1 MTRYTRYIF
10 LIAIPLL
17 FACNDDEVTPPPT
30 EQIALNLTLQ
40 PYFGANALQLDQIVT
55 TPEGYDI
62 QFTELKCYFSSFAG
76 TSKQLFDAALFDY
89 RERGTAVFNGYGNP
103 DDFKS
108 LSGLLGVDSAYN
120 HDDPSAFPNDN
131 PLNIMIANDMH
142 WDWNPGYIFLK
153 VEAKVDTLND
163 GVPNFNHF
171 VIFHVG
177 SDAITQNLSFINL
190 TWNPSGQ
197 NTYTLPL
204 KLDMKTFLN
213 NGITSFDLKNEF
225 TSHNMPGQEAISLKV
240 IQHLKQALSPL

>member
-1 MTRYTRYIF
+1 MTRYARYSIF
-10 LIAIPLL
+10 ITLAVL
-17 FACNDDEVTPPPT
+17 FACNDDEVTPPPS
-30 EQIALNLTLQ
+30 EQIALNVTIQ
-40 PYFGANALQLDQIVT
+40 PYFGANTLQLDQIVT

-62 QFTELKCYFSSFAG
+62 QFTEFKCYFSSISGA
-76 TSKQLFDAALFDY
+76 TKPLFDAALFDY
-89 RERGTAVFNGYGNP
+89 RERGTVLFNGYGNP
-103 DDFKS
+103 DDFKN
-108 LSGLLGVDSAYN
+108 LSGFLGVDSAYN

-177 SDAITQNLSFINL
+177 SDAITQNLSFNNL
-190 TWNPSGQ
+190 TWNASGQ
-197 NTYTLPL
+197 NTYTLPF

-213 NGITSFDLKNEF
+213 NGLTSFDLKNEF
-225 TSHNMPGQEAISLKV
+225 TSHNMPGEEAISLKV
-240 IQHLKQALSPL
+240 MQQFKQALSPL